1 MVNLDFFGYVD
12 QLLLGNNHLNKLNV
26 FKTYSRIQ
34 TQVPYAMIISCHYL
48 FLNNYCFMIC
58 FISVRR
64 CNLNYFTPSSTYVV
78 QQQEVCYSQVMSS
91 LLTCFL
97 K

>member
-12 QLLLGNNHLNKLNV
+12 QLLLGNDDLNKLNV

-48 FLNNYCFMIC
+48 FIWTIIVLWFVL
-58 FISVRR
+58 FQSVGATWTTS
-64 CNLNYFTPSSTYVV
+64 L
-78 QQQEVCYSQVMSS
+78 QVPLM
-91 LLTCFL
+91 
-97 K
+97 